1 MHFIIKSSI
10 SNLIN
15 KQISALKAK
24 LEESREVEVIKYDM
38 ESVSLNEILEEANTF
53 PMWSDFKLIVC
64 NNANFLT
71 SKGISNSEFENDYDL
86 LEEYIAS
93 NSAFSSIVFVVG
105 ESFDK
110 RKKIYKSLSNVCKI
124 FDLDEFDNN
133 KVVSMVVS
141 RLDKENKKIS
151 NEDAKYVCERLS
163 YNLSLIFTEIEK
175 LCLVSED
182 IVTREIINMLITRT
196 IEDNIFELTTAVM
209 NCDVRNAYL
218 IYNDLI
224 MNKEEPIAM
233 IAMIANQFR
242 LLLQAKGYANLG
254 KSKKEIASI
263 LKVHPYR
270 VELALQN
277 KSFNKQMV
285 LDYLDEL
292 CDIDYRIKSGRED
305 KHDALELFLLSLN
318 RKRYN

>member
-1 MHFIIKSSI
+1 MHFIIKSNI

-15 KQISALKAK
+15 KQISALKSK
-24 LEESREVEVIKYDM
+24 LEESREVEVIKFDM
-38 ESVSLNEILEEANTF
+38 EVVSLNEILEEANTF

-71 SKGISNSEFENDYDL
+71 SKGISNSEFENNYDL
-86 LEEYIAS
+86 LDEYISS

-105 ESFDK
+105 ENFDK
-110 RKKIYKSLSNVCKI
+110 RKKIYKSISKVCKT

-133 KVVSMVVS
+133 KVVSMVIS
-141 RLDKENKKIS
+141 RLEKEGKTIS
-151 NEDAKYVCERLS
+151 NEDARYVCERLN
-163 YNLSLIFTEIEK
+163 YNLSLIFTEIYK
-175 LCLVSED
+175 LCLVSEEV
-182 IVTREIINMLITRT
+182 VTREIVNLLISRT

-209 NCDVRNAYL
+209 NCDVKSAYL
-218 IYNDLI
+218 IYNDLV

-242 LLLQAKGYANLG
+242 LILQAKGYANLG
-254 KSKKEIASI
+254 VNKKEIASI

-277 KSFNKQMV
+277 KSFNKKMV
-285 LDYLDEL
+285 LNYLDEL
-292 CDIDYRIKSGRED
+292 CDIDYKIKSGKQD

-318 RKRYN
+318 KNRVN